1 MVLESGM
8 DVTILLEEVREWL
21 RSKPGPVTKKAL
33 ELGVSYFWLQ
43 RFLKDNDP
51 QNNLTTDRLQMLVE
65 RMQAEKRAS
74 NKPKSRESRA
84 DSAA

>member
-21 RSKPGPVTKKAL
+21 RAKPGPVTKKAL

-65 RMQAEKRAS
+65 RMQADQRAS
-74 NKPKSRESRA
+74 NKSKTRENRA